1 MTYNMLSALTL
12 KLGTS
17 ALIFHLGLCTLL
29 AYICCSLF
37 SLTFHFANAFIL
49 IFCFFLFGCIIFIRI
64 LEVRGKT
71 SCAHNI
77 YNLEIL
83 RMYKINVTVL
93 NCLRFSKKIRS

>member
-37 SLTFHFANAFIL
+37 SLTFHFEMPL
-49 IFCFFLFGCIIFIRI
+49 FLYSVSSF
-64 LEVRGKT
+64 LAV
-71 SCAHNI
+71 
-77 YNLEIL
+77 
-83 RMYKINVTVL
+83 
-93 NCLRFSKKIRS
+93 